1 MKRIVVIDD
10 ETMLRENML
19 EILQLSGYLSFGAD
33 SGDKGLELIRTI
45 KPDLILCDIKMP
57 NYDGYWV
64 LEQLKNEISFAY
76 TPFIFVTAKVD
87 QKDIRKGME
96 MGADDYI
103 TKPFT
108 SRELLGSVEARMLR
122 MDQIRAGVFKPE
134 VNSESFTEAFSGFRQ
149 QLALL
154 TKSEKEIVLMI
165 AAGFSSSEIAEKRFN
180 SIKTIE
186 NHRSNIIS
194 KLGLNGHL
202 SLVKFCISIKPMIEM
217 ENISI

>member
-1 MKRIVVIDD
+1 MKKIVVIDD

-19 EILQLSGYLSFGAD
+19 EILQLTGYLTFGAE

-108 SRELLGSVEARMLR
+108 SRELLGSIEARLSR
-122 MDQIRAGVFKPE
+122 MEQIRSGVFKGQGSDDTMHE
-134 VNSESFTEAFSGFRQ
+134 AMSEFQQ
-149 QLALL
+149 QLSLL

-165 AAGFSSSEIAEKRFN
+165 ADGMSSSEIAGKRFN

-202 SLVKFCISIKPMIEM
+202 SLVKFCISIKPLLET
-217 ENISI
+217 ESVSI